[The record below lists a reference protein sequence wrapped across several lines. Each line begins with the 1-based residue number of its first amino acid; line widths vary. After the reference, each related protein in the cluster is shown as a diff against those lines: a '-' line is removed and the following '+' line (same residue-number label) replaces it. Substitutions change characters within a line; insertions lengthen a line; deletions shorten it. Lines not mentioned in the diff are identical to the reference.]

1 MQPAKSLAGNPLWNV
16 RISGQMIA
24 FVLLRVLLVLLLV
37 AANAFFAAA
46 EFALVSV
53 RDTRIQQLIDA
64 RRIGARILQR
74 LHRRLDEVVNGVQL
88 GVTVVSLTL
97 GWIGEPMVAHF
108 VESFQF
114 LQKVPHAMVYAHT
127 IAIAIAFGLITFMHV
142 ILGELV
148 PKSLALQR
156 AEQVAL
162 AVAAPMEVFL
172 TLTRPVTFIMGR
184 AAGYVL
190 RIFGLRKMRQGPV
203 HSPDEVK
210 LIVSA
215 SRELGQIAQAQEEM
229 VHHALEL
236 ENITAREVMVPRPD
250 IFSLPG
256 DLTLQEAL
264 EHVVEE
270 QHSRVPVYDPKS
282 GPEHIIGVLY
292 AKDLMRW
299 VLRLTARPLQS
310 LPARVFDMKIGD
322 MKIGDPKISE
332 AKIGEMKISQVM
344 HDALVV
350 PETKPLSELLDEFK
364 ERKRHMAIVVDEFGS
379 TAGLITVEDILEQ
392 LVGEIEDEFDVVPH
406 QPSALGESKSLVLD
420 GTVGLRDLESQ
431 YDLLL
436 PRDAGFET
444 LAGFMLSRL
453 QKIPAMGDSCY
464 YGGRRFTVQEM
475 DGHRISRVK
484 IEDVQPVAVQAGA

>member
-1 MQPAKSLAGNPLWNV
+1 
-16 RISGQMIA
+16 MIA
-24 FVLLRVLLVLLLV
+24 FVLLRVLLIIALV

-53 RDTRIQQLIDA
+53 RETRIEQLIRA

-74 LHRRLDEVVNGVQL
+74 LHRHLDEVVTGVQL
-88 GVTVVSLTL
+88 GVTIVSLTL

-108 VESFQF
+108 VEGLQF
-114 LQKVPHAMVYAHT
+114 LQKVPHALVYAHG

-162 AVAAPMEVFL
+162 AVAAPMDVFI
-172 TLTRPVTFIMGR
+172 TLTRPLIFVLGSS
-184 AAGYVL
+184 AASVL
-190 RIFGLRKMRQGPV
+190 RLFGLRRVRQGPI
-203 HSPDEVK
+203 HSADEVK

-215 SRELGQIAQAQEEM
+215 SRELGQVTPAQEEM
-229 VHHALEL
+229 VRHALDL
-236 ENITAREVMVPRPD
+236 ENITVREVMVPRPD

-256 DLTLQEAL
+256 DLPVHIAIDR
-264 EHVVEE
+264 VVEE
-270 QHSRVPVYDPKS
+270 QHSRVPVYDPQS
-282 GPEHIIGVLY
+282 GPEHIIGILY
-292 AKDLMRW
+292 SKDLMRW
-299 VLRLTARPLQS
+299 AGLRLTARPQGVPS
-310 LPARVFDMKIGD
+310 R
-322 MKIGDPKISE
+322 IS
-332 AKIGEMKISQVM
+332 EMKISQVM
-344 HDALVV
+344 HDAMVV
-350 PETKPLSELLDEFK
+350 PETKPLSELLEEFK

-379 TAGLITVEDILEQ
+379 TTGLITAEDILEQ
-392 LVGEIEDEFDVVPH
+392 LVGEIEDEFDVASL
-406 QPSALGESKSLVLD
+406 PSGQSAESKTLMLE

-453 QKIPAMGDSCY
+453 QKIPATADSFSY
-464 YGGRRFTVQEM
+464 DGHRFTVEEM
-475 DGHRISRVK
+475 EGHRIARVK
-484 IEDVQPVAVQAGA
+484 IENIQSAAAQLGD

>member
-1 MQPAKSLAGNPLWNV
+1 
-16 RISGQMIA
+16 MIA
-24 FVLLRVLLVLLLV
+24 FVLLRVLLIVALV

-53 RDTRIQQLIDA
+53 RETRIEQLIDA

-74 LHRRLDEVVNGVQL
+74 LHRKLDEVVTGVQL

-97 GWIGEPMVAHF
+97 GWIGEPMVARF
-108 VESFQF
+108 VEGLRF
-114 LQKVPHAMVYAHT
+114 LQRVPHAFVYAHG

-162 AVAAPMEVFL
+162 AVAAPMDVFL
-172 TLTRPVTFIMGR
+172 TLTRPLIFVMGTS
-184 AAGYVL
+184 ATWVL
-190 RIFGLRKMRQGPV
+190 SVFGLRRMRQGPV

-215 SRELGQIAQAQEEM
+215 SRELEQITPAQEEM

-236 ENITAREVMVPRPD
+236 ENITVREVMVPRPD

-256 DLTLQEAL
+256 DLKLQDAIDR
-264 EHVVEE
+264 VVEE
-270 QHSRVPVYDPKS
+270 QHSRIPVYDPQS
-282 GPEHIIGVLY
+282 GPEHIIGILY
-292 AKDLMRW
+292 SKDLMRW
-299 VLRLTARPLQS
+299 AGLRLAARAIPLPS
-310 LPARVFDMKIGD
+310 RIA
-322 MKIGDPKISE
+322 
-332 AKIGEMKISQVM
+332 EMKISQIM
-344 HDALVV
+344 HDAMVV
-350 PETKPLSELLDEFK
+350 PETKPLSELLEEFK

-379 TAGLITVEDILEQ
+379 TTGLITAEDILEQ
-392 LVGEIEDEFDVVPH
+392 LVGEIEDEYDIA
-406 QPSALGESKSLVLD
+406 SASASQSPEGKTLVLD
-420 GTVGLRDLESQ
+420 GTIGIRDLESQ

-444 LAGFMLSRL
+444 LAGFMLSKL
-453 QKIPAMGDSCY
+453 QKIPAVGDACY
-464 YGGRRFTVQEM
+464 YGGRRFTVEEM
-475 DGHRISRVK
+475 EGYRIARVRVE
-484 IEDVQPVAVQAGA
+484 IVQPVAAQAGD

>member
-1 MQPAKSLAGNPLWNV
+1 
-16 RISGQMIA
+16 MIA
-24 FVLLRVLLVLLLV
+24 FVLLRVLLVLFLV

-53 RDTRIQQLIDA
+53 RDTRIQQLIEA

-74 LHRRLDEVVNGVQL
+74 LHRNLDEVVNGVQL

-97 GWIGEPMVAHF
+97 GWIGEPMVARF
-108 VESFQF
+108 VESFRF
-114 LQKVPHAMVYAHT
+114 LHEVPHALVYAHT
-127 IAIAIAFGLITFMHV
+127 IAIVIAFGLITFMHV

-162 AVAAPMEVFL
+162 AVAAPMDVFL
-172 TLTRPVTFIMGR
+172 TLTRPLIFIMGK
-184 AAGYVL
+184 AAGSVL

-203 HSPDEVK
+203 HSADEVK
-210 LIVSA
+210 LIVTA
-215 SRELGQIAQAQEEM
+215 SRELGQIAATQEEM
-229 VHHALEL
+229 VYHALEL

-256 DLTLQEAL
+256 DLSLQDAIDR
-264 EHVVEE
+264 VVEE
-270 QHSRVPVYDPKS
+270 QHSRIPVYDPKS

-299 VLRLTARPLQS
+299 VGLRMTARPLQTV
-310 LPARVFDMKIGD
+310 PARV
-322 MKIGDPKISE
+322 S
-332 AKIGEMKISQVM
+332 EMKVSQIM

-350 PETKPLSELLDEFK
+350 PETKRLSELLDEFK

-392 LVGEIEDEFDVVPH
+392 LVGEIEDEFDVV
-406 QPSALGESKSLVLD
+406 ALEAAQSGETKARVLD
-420 GTVGLRDLESQ
+420 GTLGLRDLESQ

-436 PRDAGFET
+436 PREAGFET

-453 QKIPAMGDSCY
+453 QKIPAVGDFCY
-464 YGGRRFTVQEM
+464 YGGRRFTVEEM
-475 DGHRISRVK
+475 DAHRISRVRV
-484 IEDVQPVAVQAGA
+484 EDVQPAAAQAGD